1 MMKKIQ
7 TFAFTLGLTS
17 LLLISCNAAAAD
29 VAAGK
34 AKSVTCGACHGTN
47 GISKIPMYP
56 NLAGQKEQYLVLQLK
71 AFRDGERKN
80 MQMAPMAAGL
90 SDTDI
95 ANLSAYY
102 ASLDGAG
109 K

>member
-1 MMKKIQ
+1 MILHKKI
-7 TFAFTLGLTS
+7 TFIATIVSCAFVS
-17 LLLISCNAAAAD
+17 LSVWSADIEAGKTKAVSCNA
-29 VAAGK
+29 
-34 AKSVTCGACHGTN
+34 CHGSK
-47 GISKIPMYP
+47 GISMIPMYP

-80 MQMAPMAAGL
+80 MQMSPMASGL
-90 SDTDI
+90 SDADI

-102 ASLDGAG
+102 ASLDPSG

>member
-1 MMKKIQ
+1 MKKLQINILSIVLAAGV
-7 TFAFTLGLTS
+7 F
-17 LLLISCNAAAAD
+17 ISQPILAAD
-29 VAAGK
+29 IAAGK
-34 AKSVTCGACHGTN
+34 AKSATCAACHGSN
-47 GISKIPMYP
+47 GISMIPMYP

-80 MQMAPMAAGL
+80 MVMAPMAMGL

-102 ASLDGAG
+102 ASLDGSG

>member
-1 MMKKIQ
+1 MKKTYINVLSIA
-7 TFAFTLGLTS
+7 FAVGGLLS
-17 LLLISCNAAAAD
+17 QPVLAAD

-34 AKSVTCGACHGTN
+34 SKSATCAACHGNN
-47 GISKIPMYP
+47 GISMIPMYP
-56 NLAGQKEQYLVLQLK
+56 NLAGQKEQYLVLQMK

-80 MQMAPMAAGL
+80 MVMAPMAAGL
-90 SDTDI
+90 SDIDI

-102 ASLDGAG
+102 ASLDPAG